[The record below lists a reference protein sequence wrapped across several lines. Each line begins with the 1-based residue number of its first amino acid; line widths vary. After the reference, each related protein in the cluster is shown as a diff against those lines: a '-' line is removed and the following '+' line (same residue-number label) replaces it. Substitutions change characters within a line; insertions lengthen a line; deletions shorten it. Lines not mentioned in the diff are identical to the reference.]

1 LVPTLASMQNNDTE
15 RIARLER
22 RVDYLIRYLGIDP
35 VHIAEGVLPAGLPPG
50 DGMPV
55 GLEVAPADELADAAL
70 GPVYDAIRRRKMVD
84 AIKLYRQLTGAGLAE
99 AKSAVE
105 SMARNL

>member
-1 LVPTLASMQNNDTE
+1 MHNDETE

-22 RVDYLIRYLGIDP
+22 KVDYLISYLGIDP
-35 VHIAEGVLPAGLPPG
+35 AHIAEGVLPAGRPAGWLAG
-50 DGMPV
+50 GG
-55 GLEVAPADELADAAL
+55 GLDVAPADELADAAL
-70 GPVYDAIRRRKMVD
+70 GPVYDAVRRRKTLE

-105 SMARNL
+105 SMARDL